1 MPTADDE
8 LARLRALVGPSEVA
22 YAQLDD
28 DLRAA
33 SDQLREAALVTGQLR
48 GELTEM
54 SVQLAR
60 ARQDQ
65 DTMQR
70 RTTMGP
76 MAHLADLCREY
87 WHDAVRPAAGRL
99 LRRTG
104 LRRG

>member
-8 LARLRALVGPSEVA
+8 LDRLRSLVGPSEVA

-28 DLRAA
+28 DLRVA
-33 SDQLREAALVTGQLR
+33 SQQLRDEALVAGRLR

-70 RTTMGP
+70 RQGMGP
-76 MAHLADLCREY
+76 AAYLADLGREY
-87 WHDAVRPAAGRL
+87 WHEAIRPSAGRL
-99 LRRTG
+99 VRRVG
-104 LRRG
+104 LRRR